1 MEPINDPTND
11 PLWEV
16 AKKRTQFKKS
26 LVSYLIVIPFL
37 WAIWFFT
44 DYSHGKNYDFTNGF
58 PYRIPWPV
66 WAMIGWGIS
75 LAFKFADAYVLNT
88 KQSIEN
94 EYEKLK
100 NLNK

>member
-16 AKKRTQFKKS
+16 AKKRAKFKKS
-26 LVSYLIVIPFL
+26 LVTYVIIIPFL
-37 WAIWFFT
+37 WAIWYFT
-44 DYSHGKNYDFTNGF
+44 DYSHGRNYNFDSEF
-58 PYRIPWPV
+58 PNHIPWPL
-66 WAMIGWGIS
+66 WAMVGWGIG

-100 NLNK
+100 NQN